1 MAPSRGR
8 SEPGAEAAPPGATRL
23 PPPRATAT
31 PTLPARRTRPAARGA
46 RPVPP
51 PLRAEAGAGIPKID
65 PSTGKAQMLVYVP
78 PHPLVKHWVAVARNK
93 DTPSPIFRSALAE
106 LGRILVYEAARDWL
120 PTVQGQVETPLALA
134 DVEVVDTSR
143 PVKVVPIL
151 RAGLTL
157 LEDVATVL
165 PAQQTFHLGV
175 AR

>member
-1 MAPSRGR
+1 
-8 SEPGAEAAPPGATRL
+8 
-23 PPPRATAT
+23 
-31 PTLPARRTRPAARGA
+31 
-46 RPVPP
+46 
-51 PLRAEAGAGIPKID
+51 
-65 PSTGKAQMLVYVP
+65 MLVYVP